1 MTLLVRQ
8 QEPTRAPAWQG
19 VQDLPQLTTTVPREY
34 VHRAS
39 LAEVFLTGCRQLD
52 GTRFELTGQWPRAH
66 TFFTSSD
73 GTQHDPMQA
82 AETIRQVGLFL
93 AHSEFGVP
101 LGHHFLLRDM
111 EFSVIPDNLGIGA
124 RPSELTLQAA
134 CTDVKWRGN
143 RLVQFAMRITI
154 ERDGRLAARGSG
166 HFTCVAPAAY
176 HRLRGAGHTETGTVP
191 IPRPLPVE
199 PWRVGRSSVADV
211 VLSATDQP
219 GRWLLSPDPRHPI
232 LFDHGGDHVPGMV
245 LIEAARQAACGL
257 LEGDTF
263 LPVRAIT
270 EFHRYAEFAT
280 PCWIDAVLAHPE
292 QPGTRSVYVTGHQDG
307 NEVFRTRLD
316 GECAHHGAPREQRA
330 GAAQDVGA

>member
-19 VQDLPQLTTTVPREY
+19 VEDLPQLTTTVPREY

-39 LAEVFLTGCRQLD
+39 LAEVFLTGCRQLG

-66 TFFTSSD
+66 TFFTNGD

-93 AHSEFGVP
+93 AHSEFGVQ

-111 EFSVIPDNLGIGA
+111 EFSVCPDNLDIGE
-124 RPSELTLQAA
+124 RPSELILDAA

-143 RLVQFAMRITI
+143 RLVQFAMSITI
-154 ERDGRLAARGSG
+154 EREGRLAARGSG

-176 HRLRGAGHTETGTVP
+176 RRLRGSRTEDGAAAQ
-191 IPRPLPVE
+191 PRPLPVE
-199 PWRVGRSSVADV
+199 PWRVGRCAASDV

-257 LEGDTF
+257 VEAGAF
-263 LPVRAIT
+263 LPVRAAT
-270 EFHRYAEFAT
+270 EFHQYAEFGT
-280 PCWIDAVLAHPE
+280 PCWIDAVLTPPA
-292 QPGTRSVYVTGHQDG
+292 QPGMLSVHVRGLQDG
-307 NEVFRTRLD
+307 NEVFSTRLD
-316 GECAHHGAPREQRA
+316 GMCPQNGESTDRPAGEEQRIDA
-330 GAAQDVGA
+330 